1 MTPASD
7 VVSTEPSAPN
17 EVRAWTMFLDAN
29 ERELADAIKPV
40 MATGKKLVVDKWPN
54 NAKVAVAISFDVDNE
69 FPMSAALPAQIAG
82 GSYGW
87 FQALP
92 RIHKL
97 LDEEE
102 VPASFYVPVGCGLIA
117 PQMIEEMLKS
127 GRHEIGL
134 HGWTHER
141 VPELRDIDEERRLLT
156 QQLEWYQ
163 RAVGGKPRGYR
174 APNGAISVNTID
186 LLIEAGIK
194 YDSSLPGG
202 DDCYELLNKGVATG
216 MVEVPFSWILT
227 DWMYLHVD
235 EFYQGNEQ
243 SPDEVFKVFRTE
255 FDAAYE
261 EGGLFVLTLHPH
273 VIGRR
278 SRLPILR
285 DLIAHAKSKGDVWF
299 ATVEQVAAHVATCNG
314 LGESKSGGVLDLV

>member
-1 MTPASD
+1 MNSADNVPASEASSPD
-7 VVSTEPSAPN
+7 EF
-17 EVRAWTMFLDAN
+17 RAWTMFLDAS
-29 ERELADAIKPV
+29 ESEIVEAIRPA
-40 MATGKKLVVDKWPN
+40 MTTGKRLSVDKWPN
-54 NAKVAVAISFDVDNE
+54 NAKAAVAISFDVDNE

-97 LDEEE
+97 LDEESI
-102 VPASFYVPVGCGLIA
+102 PASFYIPVGSGLIGQGMVA
-117 PQMIEEMLKS
+117 DILKS

-141 VPELRDIDEERRLLT
+141 VPELRNVEEEHRLLV
-156 QQLEWYQ
+156 QQLDWYE
-163 RAVGGKPRGYR
+163 RNVGGKPRGYR
-174 APNGAISVNTID
+174 APNGAISADTIN
-186 LLIEAGIK
+186 LLIDAGIQ

-202 DDCYELLNKGVATG
+202 DDCYELLSKGAPTG

-235 EFYQGNEQ
+235 EFYQGNQQ
-243 SPDEVFKVFRTE
+243 SPDEVFKVFRAE

-261 EGGLFVLTLHPH
+261 EGGLFMLTLHPH

-278 SRLPILR
+278 SRLPILKQ
-285 DLIAHAKSKGDVWF
+285 IIQHAKQRGDVWF
-299 ATVEQVAAHVATCNG
+299 ATVEQIAAYVA
-314 LGESKSGGVLDLV
+314 KSNDLAVKK

>member
-1 MTPASD
+1 MTFGNDA
-7 VVSTEPSAPN
+7 PSGEAFSL
-17 EVRAWTMFLDAN
+17 EEYRAWTMFLNAS
-29 ERELADAIKPV
+29 ERELVEAIRPV
-40 MATGKKLVVDKWPN
+40 MATGNRLAVDKWPN
-54 NAKVAVAISFDVDNE
+54 NAKAAVAITFDVDNE

-82 GSYGW
+82 GAYGW

-102 VPASFYVPVGCGLIA
+102 IPASFFMPVGSALLG
-117 PQMIEEMLKS
+117 PEMVPDILRS

-141 VPELRDIDEERRLLT
+141 VPELNGIEEEQRLLS
-156 QQLEWYQ
+156 QQLDWYQ
-163 RAVGGKPRGYR
+163 RNVGGIPRGYR
-174 APNGAISVNTID
+174 APNGAISAHTID
-186 LLIEAGIK
+186 LLANAGIK

-202 DDCYELLNKGVATG
+202 DDCYELLSAGKASGL
-216 MVEVPFSWILT
+216 VEVPFSWILT

-235 EFYQGNEQ
+235 EFYQGNQQ
-243 SPDEVFKVFRTE
+243 SPDEVYKVFRAE

-261 EGGLFVLTLHPH
+261 EGGLFMLTLHPH
-273 VIGRR
+273 CIGRR

-285 DLIAHAKSKGDVWF
+285 NIIQHAKAKGDIWF
-299 ATVEQVAAHVATCNG
+299 ATVEQIAAYVAQRNG
-314 LGESKSGGVLDLV
+314 LTTLHP

>member
-1 MTPASD
+1 MNFSGEAPVAGEQETN
-7 VVSTEPSAPN
+7 EP
-17 EVRAWTMFLDAN
+17 RAWTMFLDAT
-29 ERELADAIKPV
+29 ETELVDALRPV
-40 MATGKKLVVDKWPN
+40 MSTGKKLTVPEWPG

-87 FQALP
+87 FQAMP

-102 VPASFYVPVGCGLIA
+102 IPATFYVPVGSGLLGQNMLTDI
-117 PQMIEEMLKS
+117 LKS

-141 VPELRDIDEERRLLT
+141 VPELRNVEEEQRLLA
-156 QQLEWYQ
+156 QQIDWYE
-163 RAVGGKPRGYR
+163 RYVGGKPRGYR
-174 APNGAISVNTID
+174 APNGAISADTIA
-186 LLIEAGIK
+186 LLIAAGIQ

-202 DDCYELLNKGVATG
+202 DDCYELLSKGETTG
-216 MVEVPFSWILT
+216 MVEVPFSWVLT

-235 EFYQGNEQ
+235 EFYQGNQQ
-243 SPDEVFKVFRTE
+243 SPDEVFKVFRSE

-261 EGGLFVLTLHPH
+261 EGGLIVLTLHPH

-278 SRLPILR
+278 SRLPVLKQFIE
-285 DLIAHAKSKGDVWF
+285 HAKQKGNVWF
-299 ATVEQVAAHVATCNG
+299 ATVEQIAAYVAKQNG
-314 LGESKSGGVLDLV
+314 LEKK

>member
-1 MTPASD
+1 MNSTPETAA
-7 VVSTEPSAPN
+7 PSGAAPD
-17 EVRAWTMFLDAN
+17 EVRAWTMFLDAS
-29 ERELADAIKPV
+29 EQGLVDAIRPV
-40 MATGKKLVVDKWPN
+40 MSTGKRLTVDQWPN
-54 NAKVAVAISFDVDNE
+54 KARAAVLISFDVDNE

-102 VPASFYVPVGCGLIA
+102 IPASFYLPVGSALLAEG
-117 PQMIEEMLKS
+117 MVTDMLKS

-141 VPELRDIDEERRLLT
+141 VPELRNVEEEQRLLT
-156 QQLEWYQ
+156 QQLDWY
-163 RAVGGKPRGYR
+163 RRKVGGTPRGYR
-174 APNGAISVNTID
+174 APNGAISADTID
-186 LLIEAGIK
+186 LLIKAGLQ

-202 DDCYELLNKGVATG
+202 DDCYELLNKGVPTG
-216 MVEVPFSWILT
+216 MVEIPFSWILT

-243 SPDEVFKVFRTE
+243 SPDEVFKIFRAE
-255 FDAAYE
+255 FDAAYD

-273 VIGRR
+273 IIGRR

-285 DLIAHAKSKGDVWF
+285 QLIAHAKSKGDVWF
-299 ATVEQVAAHVATCNG
+299 ATGEQIAAHVAGRNG
-314 LGESKSGGVLDLV
+314 LPVRP